1 MVHMHPNLTRSCFRQ
16 GSSYDGGVN
25 PEWALKLGTGNN
37 AANLGSMIDFVASER
52 TTNLV
57 FPPDD
62 QILKCLSFQSP
73 AEIKVVILGQDPYHG
88 PGQAHGLSFSVPDG
102 VAIPPSLRNIF
113 KELSDDC
120 EVSPPTSGNLS
131 GWAAQGVLLLNTT
144 LTVRHGEPGSHI
156 GRGWE
161 QFTDHIIR
169 VVNDNE
175 QRCVFV
181 LWGAYA
187 RSKKALVTATQH
199 VVIESAHPSPLSSYR
214 GFFGSR
220 PFTRAN
226 QALIEAG
233 RAPIDWMLN
242 NREH

>member
-1 MVHMHPNLTRSCFRQ
+1 MNQGWVEKLRAEMSSPYFR
-16 GSSYDGGVN
+16 
-25 PEWALKLGTGNN
+25 ALN
-37 AANLGSMIDFVASER
+37 DFVASER
-52 TTNLV
+52 TTNLI
-57 FPPDD
+57 FPADD
-62 QILKCLSFQSP
+62 EILRSLSFLKP
-73 AEIKVVILGQDPYHG
+73 EETKVVIIGQDPYHG
-88 PGQAHGLSFSVPDG
+88 LGQAHGLSFSVPNG
-102 VAIPPSLRNIF
+102 VALPPSLRNIF

-120 EVSPPTSGNLS
+120 EVSPPTSGDLS

-144 LTVRHGEPGSHI
+144 LTVRLGEPGSHI

-187 RSKKALVTATQH
+187 RSKRALVTATQH
-199 VVIESAHPSPLSSYR
+199 VVIESAHPSPLSAYR

>member
-1 MVHMHPNLTRSCFRQ
+1 
-16 GSSYDGGVN
+16 VN

-120 EVSPPTSGNLS
+120 EVSPPTSGDLS